1 MSRVARSRAF
11 RLAPLDDAVLGV
23 CLARDGSAGDRWRA
37 MRAGV
42 SMETLEQGKVRRLL
56 PLVGYALGLG
66 HGLDGEGTSEIVGA
80 DRDALVAATSRARQ
94 ECATRV
100 AWLGDVARVLD
111 AADIDVIV
119 LKGVALALTVY
130 PAPELRPMVDADV
143 LVPAPRA
150 RDAVAALVEAGWS
163 QKGEFPQHHLRR
175 GQEVDLRG
183 PMDEKLDLHWHLHPV
198 VVVPG
203 AEATCDGAFFARARP
218 LRAAGLAATMLDP
231 TDQLFHVLVHGGA
244 HGWRAHPMWVAD
256 AAMLADRGTFDGDRF
271 VAMARSY
278 GVTAPLVAALQL
290 LRNRFDR
297 RPHFLDGEGASI
309 EVEGALDGRLTF
321 RQRRLYAQIGSGTGT
336 KPPASLVRALGP
348 YAETYHFWATQS
360 VTWPRARAA
369 REFPAW
375 LSDYWR
381 LAGPR
386 AIPTKVVR
394 SLGRSVGRTVRT
406 DPTEGHR

>member
-23 CLARDGSAGDRWRA
+23 CLARDGSAGDRWRT

-56 PLVGYALGLG
+56 PLAGHALGL
-66 HGLDGEGTSEIVGA
+66 DGDGTPAIVGA
-80 DRDALVAATSRARQ
+80 DRDALVAATDRARQ
-94 ECATRV
+94 EYSTRV
-100 AWLGDVARVLD
+100 AWLGDVVRVLD
-111 AADIDVIV
+111 AVDIDVIV

-130 PAPELRPMVDADV
+130 PAPDLRPMVDADV
-143 LVPAPRA
+143 LVPATRA

-163 QKGEFPQHHLRR
+163 QKGEYPQHHLRR

-203 AEATCDGAFFARARP
+203 AESTCDGPFFARARP
-218 LRAAGLAATMLDP
+218 LRAPGLRPRCSIRPTSCSTCSCTGEPTAGERTPCGWPMRPCWSIEASSTATASLRW
-231 TDQLFHVLVHGGA
+231 H
-244 HGWRAHPMWVAD
+244 
-256 AAMLADRGTFDGDRF
+256 DR
-271 VAMARSY
+271 Y
-278 GVTAPLVAALQL
+278 GVTAPLAAALQL
-290 LRNRFDR
+290 LRTRFDR
-297 RPHFLDGEGASI
+297 RPDFVDAEGASI
-309 EVEGALDGRLTF
+309 EVEAALDGRLTF

-336 KPPASLVRALGP
+336 KPPASLVRVLGP

-369 REFPAW
+369 ASSR
-375 LSDYWR
+375 R
-381 LAGPR
+381 G
-386 AIPTKVVR
+386 
-394 SLGRSVGRTVRT
+394 
-406 DPTEGHR
+406 